1 MVNRAEKDLLELKNS
16 LEKAVG
22 GEDASEQQALDVLKA
37 LRAIPISV
45 DLLRKTNIGQTLQ
58 GFKVV
63 LIRLISVSAEIHAY
77 SEIKK
82 TCSFRSAVEETKSLL
97 SKWKKDCEPKTPKAS
112 SELEKKIE
120 TQKDDNITS
129 TSAKSVSPRTNESAS
144 PRQGDSEL
152 PRKSIPLT
160 KVSASKAVDPTDD
173 GDELDDET
181 LFRQLTPMRRKVNS
195 PLLF

>member
-63 LIRLISVSAEIHAY
+63 LISLISVSAE
-77 SEIKK
+77 
-82 TCSFRSAVEETKSLL
+82 
-97 SKWKKDCEPKTPKAS
+97 
-112 SELEKKIE
+112 
-120 TQKDDNITS
+120 
-129 TSAKSVSPRTNESAS
+129 
-144 PRQGDSEL
+144 
-152 PRKSIPLT
+152 
-160 KVSASKAVDPTDD
+160 
-173 GDELDDET
+173 
-181 LFRQLTPMRRKVNS
+181 
-195 PLLF
+195 